1 MRRCKAEVER
11 TRQRLL
17 EAAERVFSDR
27 GYAVARLEDIAD
39 VAGLTRGSIYWH
51 FQGKPDLLD
60 AVIDRTWF
68 PWDQLPVD
76 SAHLQPVPNIQEMA
90 GVLGQG
96 IQRTLLEPQLR
107 RSASILLQVREL
119 RSVSERVLLRL
130 KGMQRRIERY
140 VALVI
145 EQAWAGDPGR
155 CDGNATARVIGT
167 YLFGA
172 LSQALLL
179 CGPGEQHQ
187 FGQDVE
193 RFILALLSPLPVAG
207 QEGRWTC

>member
-68 PWDQLPVD
+68 
-76 SAHLQPVPNIQEMA
+76 SGAAAHARSHFAARAPATGWTRFFSTAARA
-90 GVLGQG
+90 GF
-96 IQRTLLEPQLR
+96 
-107 RSASILLQVREL
+107 
-119 RSVSERVLLRL
+119 
-130 KGMQRRIERY
+130 
-140 VALVI
+140 
-145 EQAWAGDPGR
+145 AGYPGR
-155 CDGNATARVIGT
+155 ARRPSPGCSAPAANVHCRPAVGPICNGVSNATLHWSSNRRARAT
-167 YLFGA
+167 
-172 LSQALLL
+172 
-179 CGPGEQHQ
+179 
-187 FGQDVE
+187 
-193 RFILALLSPLPVAG
+193 LPVATAMPRPG
-207 QEGRWTC
+207 